1 MNLPTTIDAPAKSPE
16 EPLAA
21 PAAASTLPA
30 WLIAALTALFLIVWL
45 LPPLDFLKQGA
56 TVFPVWMHTVAELVA
71 VAVALLVFA
80 VCWHTDA
87 AERSGNALIIGCG
100 FLAVGL
106 IDVAHLLS
114 YRGMPDFVTAAHPE
128 KAINFWLAARYL
140 AACTLI
146 AVAWRDWPVLAGR
159 RARYGLLGAAIALPA
174 LVGWLQLYHP
184 TLWPRTFE
192 DGRGLTAFKIA
203 AEYGLIVL
211 MSVAAVGFQRRV
223 ARERRYDALDLRTA
237 AVITILGELCFTL
250 YSNVND
256 VFQLLGHA
264 YKIVAYLY
272 IYRAVFVAGVREPY
286 ARLRVEIEER
296 RQAEQ
301 RIEFLAFHDPLT
313 ELPNRVLA
321 RDRVERAI
329 ATAHRSQAR
338 MALLYLDLD
347 HFKTVNDSLGHGA
360 GDRLLKTVA
369 LRLRAALRETDS
381 ICRQGGDEFLIVLGE
396 LPDTAAVKPVI
407 DKLMAALVQ
416 PMRIDGQELATTASI
431 GVAHYPDDGTDF
443 DTLLQKADT
452 ALYRAKDAGRNGY
465 RFFDEQMN
473 QQAKERLQLNNGL
486 RQALEQGEFVLHY
499 QPLIELRSG
508 EVIGA
513 EALLRWNRPGAGL
526 MPPGRFIAQ
535 AEESGLIVPI
545 GDWVIGEACRQAMAW
560 QRGGLPAMTVAV
572 NLSALQF
579 GRGEV
584 EQVVARALRDTGL
597 APACLELELTESILL
612 NNTEQ
617 VLSVVRR
624 LKGLGVKL
632 AIDDFGTGYSSLSY
646 LKRFAVDRLKID
658 RSFVAD
664 LLVDADDS
672 AIVRAIVQM
681 AHGLGLRTLAE
692 GVEDGAVAQRLIE
705 LGCEEAQGFHFARP
719 LPPDQFAAFMRRG
732 PAGAGTAG

>member
-1 MNLPTTIDAPAKSPE
+1 MNLPTTIDAPAKTTESP
-16 EPLAA
+16 PLPAA
-21 PAAASTLPA
+21 PSNLPA

-45 LPPLDFLKQGA
+45 LPPLDFLKHGA

-71 VAVALLVFA
+71 VAVAMLVFA

-87 AERSGNALIIGCG
+87 AERSGNTLIIGCG

-128 KAINFWLAARYL
+128 KAINFWLAARYV
-140 AACTLI
+140 AAFTLV
-146 AVAWRDWPVLAGR
+146 AVAWRDWPVLVGR
-159 RARYGLLGAAIALPA
+159 RARHGLLGAAIALTA

-192 DGRGLTAFKIA
+192 DGRGLTAFKIG
-203 AEYGLIVL
+203 AEYGLIAL
-211 MSVAAVGFQRRV
+211 MSVAAIGFQRRV

-286 ARLRVEIEER
+286 ARLRVEIKER

-329 ATAHRSQAR
+329 AAAHRGQAH

-369 LRLRAALRETDS
+369 LRLRAVLRETDS

-407 DKLMAALVQ
+407 DKLMAALVL

-473 QQAKERLQLNNGL
+473 EQALERLQLRNGL

-499 QPLIELRSG
+499 QPQIDLRSG
-508 EVIGA
+508 EVCGA

-526 MPPGRFIAQ
+526 VPPGRFIAQ

-560 QRGGLPAMTVAV
+560 QRGGLPAMTMAV

-579 GRGEV
+579 GRGDV

-597 APACLELELTESILL
+597 PPACLELELTESILL
-612 NNTEQ
+612 SNTEQ
-617 VLSVVRR
+617 VLAIVRR

-632 AIDDFGTGYSSLSY
+632 SIDDFGTGYSSLSY
-646 LKRFAVDRLKID
+646 LKRFAVDKLKID

-664 LLVDADDS
+664 LLVDADDG

-681 AHGLGLRTLAE
+681 AHGLGLTTIAE
-692 GVEDGAVAQRLIE
+692 GVEDAAVAQRLIE

-732 PAGAGTAG
+732 SALAGAAA

>member
-1 MNLPTTIDAPAKSPE
+1 MHAS
-16 EPLAA
+16 
-21 PAAASTLPA
+21 STLPS
-30 WLIAALTALFLIVWL
+30 WLIAALTALFLVVWL
-45 LPPLDFLKQGA
+45 LPPLDFLKQGV

-87 AERSGNALIIGCG
+87 GERSGNALIIGCG

-106 IDVAHLLS
+106 VDVAHLLS
-114 YRGMPDFVTAAHPE
+114 YRGMPDFVTAAHTE

-140 AACTLI
+140 AAFTLL
-146 AVAWRDWPVLAGR
+146 AVAWRDWPAVVGR
-159 RARYGLLGAAIALPA
+159 RSRYTVLGVAIALSA
-174 LVGWLQLYHP
+174 LVGWLQLFHP

-192 DGRGLTAFKIA
+192 DGRGLTAFKIG

-211 MSVAAVGFQRRV
+211 MSVAAIGFQRRMV
-223 ARERRYDALDLRTA
+223 RERSYDALDLRTA

-329 ATAHRSQAR
+329 AAAARGRAR

-369 LRLRAALRETDS
+369 LRLRATLRETDS
-381 ICRQGGDEFLIVLGE
+381 ICRQGGDEFLIVLGDC
-396 LPDTAAVKPVI
+396 PTRQRWKPVI

-416 PMRIDGQELATTASI
+416 PMRIDGQELTTTASI
-431 GVAHYPDDGTDF
+431 GVA
-443 DTLLQKADT
+443 LLPRRRHRLRHPA
-452 ALYRAKDAGRNGY
+452 AEGRHGAVP
-465 RFFDEQMN
+465 RQGRRP
-473 QQAKERLQLNNGL
+473 QRL
-486 RQALEQGEFVLHY
+486 
-499 QPLIELRSG
+499 P
-508 EVIGA
+508 
-513 EALLRWNRPGAGL
+513 LLRRADERAGDGPPAAAQRPAPGAGAGRVRAAL
-526 MPPGRFIAQ
+526 PAAGRPAQRRSDRCRGAAALEPRRAPAWCRRAASSRMAEETRPDRADRRLGARRGLPPGD
-535 AEESGLIVPI
+535 GL
-545 GDWVIGEACRQAMAW
+545 AAR
-560 QRGGLPAMTVAV
+560 GLPAMTVAV

-579 GRGEV
+579 GRG
-584 EQVVARALRDTGL
+584 T
-597 APACLELELTESILL
+597 
-612 NNTEQ
+612 
-617 VLSVVRR
+617 
-624 LKGLGVKL
+624 
-632 AIDDFGTGYSSLSY
+632 SS
-646 LKRFAVDRLKID
+646 RWWPGRCA
-658 RSFVAD
+658 
-664 LLVDADDS
+664 
-672 AIVRAIVQM
+672 
-681 AHGLGLRTLAE
+681 
-692 GVEDGAVAQRLIE
+692 
-705 LGCEEAQGFHFARP
+705 
-719 LPPDQFAAFMRRG
+719 
-732 PAGAGTAG
+732 TAG